1 MTCEKERRKKENDP
15 NDTKVPNLR
24 VWRIQK
30 ISIFPPKINRRIV
43 AIFWHENWITEFQ
56 IDWKICKLIHF
67 FAKNPKLFFW
77 ILAPKMAKIPLLIF
91 GVKIETFK
99 VSLLDFQWKNSKILP
114 E

>member
-43 AIFWHENWITEFQ
+43 AIFGT
-56 IDWKICKLIHF
+56 KIELQNFKLIG
-67 FAKNPKLFFW
+67 KSVN
-77 ILAPKMAKIPLLIF
+77 
-91 GVKIETFK
+91 
-99 VSLLDFQWKNSKILP
+99 
-114 E
+114 